1 MRVTRQR
8 LSRVSQGD
16 IYRDVEFV
24 EYVAEKKGII
34 EVSKIVF
41 PFVIV
46 LTQDCDLEQDF
57 KIRYEKI
64 PAQTQDKL
72 ILSVL
77 VAPIYNVEHVF
88 SGEHLSQ
95 LTIQMRSIPRSHTE
109 GKYLVSNQLPRYHYL
124 DFPSELQIA
133 PSVIDFKHYFSVN
146 VEYLKRKKNDLV
158 CRVSPLYREDISQR
172 FASFL
177 SRIGL
182 PEVQKVEPSENIK
195 TS

>member
-1 MRVTRQR
+1 MKVRRQR

-24 EYVAEKKGII
+24 EYVVEKKGII

-46 LTQDCDLEQDF
+46 LTQDCDLEQDS
-57 KIRYEKI
+57 KIRYQRI

-77 VAPIYNVEHVF
+77 VAPIYNVEHVY

-95 LTIQMRSIPRSHTE
+95 LGVKMQMIPRKHTQGE
-109 GKYLVSNQLPRYHYL
+109 YLVSNQLPRYHYL

-146 VEYLKRKKNDLV
+146 VEYLRRKRSDLV
-158 CRVSPLYREDISQR
+158 CQVSPLFREDISQR
-172 FASFL
+172 FASYL
-177 SRIGL
+177 ARIGL
-182 PEVQKVEPSENIK
+182 PEVQKKS